1 MRLVPIEAVP
11 EGCYLS
17 RTIYDTEG
25 RILLR
30 KGTKLRKSL
39 INRIKNLKIY
49 SLYIT
54 DNYTDKEIKEI
65 ISPELKQKSI
75 LLVKDVFSTFS
86 KISSEYSHCSFKD
99 KMKLIEQ
106 KENYLKSIEE
116 LAEELYDNVISNK
129 NLLVGLVDIKTMD
142 AYTYQHSVNVALI
155 SIVIGT
161 GFNLP
166 KKDLIDLC
174 VGALLH
180 DLGKIFV
187 GKKIIQKPGKLTSE
201 EFEIIKTHPQKGFDY
216 VLDNNTINKNCRNI
230 IIQHHEK
237 VDGTGYPLGLK
248 SDKIT
253 FLAKIVAVADVY
265 DALTSNRSYKRAM
278 CPSEAFEFIL
288 SNANTMFDFEVT
300 KVFAKVLF
308 PYSEGTLVKLSN
320 GEIGY
325 VLKLHQSYPLRPC
338 LKIIESPTKSRIG
351 SIVDLSQELSLVIC
365 AIEF

>member
-1 MRLVPIEAVP
+1 M
-11 EGCYLS
+11 
-17 RTIYDTEG
+17 
-25 RILLR
+25 
-30 KGTKLRKSL
+30 
-39 INRIKNLKIY
+39 
-49 SLYIT
+49 
-54 DNYTDKEIKEI
+54 
-65 ISPELKQKSI
+65 
-75 LLVKDVFSTFS
+75 
-86 KISSEYSHCSFKD
+86 
-99 KMKLIEQ
+99 
-106 KENYLKSIEE
+106 
-116 LAEELYDNVISNK
+116 
-129 NLLVGLVDIKTMD
+129 
-142 AYTYQHSVNVALI
+142 
-155 SIVIGT
+155 
-161 GFNLP
+161 
-166 KKDLIDLC
+166 
-174 VGALLH
+174 
-180 DLGKIFV
+180 
-187 GKKIIQKPGKLTSE
+187 
-201 EFEIIKTHPQKGFDY
+201 
-216 VLDNNTINKNCRNI
+216 
-230 IIQHHEK
+230 
-237 VDGTGYPLGLK
+237 K